1 MNYDP
6 QKKQGLEDAKQQDQ
20 QRKAEEK
27 EQTKKA
33 VPPINTSPQ
42 KTAKKTSRFSQIKK
56 SDPVFAVALVAAGL
70 KDLLDLFQATGVG
83 YALVIIMTIL
93 IFIFIGF
100 MILIGVSMGG
110 GGGINILLMLFGG
123 TAVEILPGIS
133 FLPATMG
140 LVTMIYLTVLK
151 KRKQN
156 AQKIEKA
163 YAEQESYA

>member
-1 MNYDP
+1 MLYSL
-6 QKKQGLEDAKQQDQ
+6 QKKQNLEDAKQQDQ
-20 QRKAEEK
+20 QKKVEEK
-27 EQTKKA
+27 EQAKKT
-33 VPPINTSPQ
+33 VPPIDNTPQ
-42 KTAKKTSRFSQIKK
+42 KPTKKTSRFSQIKK

>member
-6 QKKQGLEDAKQQDQ
+6 QKQQELEDAKQKDQ
-20 QRKAEEK
+20 QKKVEEK
-27 EQTKKA
+27 EQAKKT
-33 VPPINTSPQ
+33 VPPVDNAPQ
-42 KTAKKTSRFSQIKK
+42 KPAKKTSRFSQIKK
-56 SDPVFAVALVAAGL
+56 SDPVFAIAFIAAGL
-70 KDLLDLFQATGVG
+70 KDILDLFQATGVG

-100 MILIGVSMGG
+100 MVMIGVSMGG

-156 AQKIEKA
+156 AQKIEQG
-163 YAEQESYA
+163 YA

>member
-1 MNYDP
+1 MNYDH
-6 QKKQGLEDAKQQDQ
+6 KKKENFEATKQQDRQ
-20 QRKAEEK
+20 KEVEKKEEV
-27 EQTKKA
+27 KKNN
-33 VPPINTSPQ
+33 PPVSQPKQ
-42 KTAKKTSRFSQIKK
+42 KPTKKTSRFSQIKK
-56 SDPVFAVALVAAGL
+56 SDPVFAIALVAAGL

-123 TAVEILPGIS
+123 TVVEILPGIS

-140 LVTMIYLTVLK
+140 LVAMIYLAVLK
-151 KRKQN
+151 KRKKN
-156 AQKIEKA
+156 AQKMEA
-163 YAEQESYA
+163 MYAEQESYA